1 MSYARLSPGSDVY
14 VYETA
19 GGIQCGGL
27 CSHFTGTAAEMAAH
41 LREHA
46 AKGDRVPTEALA
58 ALDADLCT
66 SLACKAAYW
75 HADRPEHKRGHCG
88 EWLTT

>member
-27 CSHFTGTAAEMAAH
+27 CSHFTVTAAEMSAH

-46 AKGDRVPTEALA
+46 AKGATRCQRRHWPHSTLTSAPPWPARPPTGTQTARS
-58 ALDADLCT
+58 T
-66 SLACKAAYW
+66 SAGTA
-75 HADRPEHKRGHCG
+75 GSG
-88 EWLTT
+88 